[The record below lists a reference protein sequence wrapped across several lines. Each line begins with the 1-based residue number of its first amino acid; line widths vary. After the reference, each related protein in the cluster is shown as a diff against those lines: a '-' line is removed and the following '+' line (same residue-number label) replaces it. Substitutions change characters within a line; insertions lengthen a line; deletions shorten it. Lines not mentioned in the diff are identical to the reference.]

1 MLRDRG
7 TKKWT
12 SIMLPEHAK
21 MLEYIWSESEH
32 KDKPIL
38 DEQQLMENEMLL
50 QRAIQNDLEIEVTY
64 FKDHDFHTAK
74 GEVMFI
80 QTQNRYLR
88 LDHIKIN
95 LDDIIEVVVL

>member
-21 MLEYIWSESEH
+21 MLEHIWSESEH

-38 DEQQLMENEMLL
+38 DEQQKIENDLML
-50 QRAIQNDLEIEVTY
+50 QRAIHDDLIVEIKY
-64 FKDHDFHTAK
+64 FNDHDFHTHK
-74 GEVMFI
+74 GKVSYINTNSWSFRI
-80 QTQNRYLR
+80 G
-88 LDHIKIN
+88 HIEIG
-95 LDDIIEVVVL
+95 LDDVIGVYLI

>member
-21 MLEYIWSESEH
+21 MLEYIWNESEH

-38 DEQQLMENEMLL
+38 DEQQKIE
-50 QRAIQNDLEIEVTY
+50 NDLMLQGAIHDNSIVEIKY
-64 FKDHDFHTAK
+64 FKDHDFRTFK
-74 GEVMFI
+74 GRVSYIDMDSRSFKVGSVQIE
-80 QTQNRYLR
+80 
-88 LDHIKIN
+88 
-95 LDDIIEVVVL
+95 LDDVIGVELQ

>member
-12 SIMLPEHAK
+12 SIMLPEHATW
-21 MLEYIWSESEH
+21 LEQIWTESEH
-32 KDKPIL
+32 KDKPTL
-38 DEQQLMENEMLL
+38 DEQQLMENEMLR
-50 QRAIQNDLEIEVTY
+50 QGAIQNDLEIEVTY

-74 GEVMFI
+74 GEVLFI

-88 LDHIKIN
+88 LDDMKIS
-95 LDDIIEVVVL
+95 LDDIIEVNLL